1 MGKTERM
8 DKEGQVSLNR
18 EPDGTFSIKNLS
30 GEDLSCLLR
39 MFNSSCLPEKRNFYG
54 LAEDIKKAV

>member
-1 MGKTERM
+1 M